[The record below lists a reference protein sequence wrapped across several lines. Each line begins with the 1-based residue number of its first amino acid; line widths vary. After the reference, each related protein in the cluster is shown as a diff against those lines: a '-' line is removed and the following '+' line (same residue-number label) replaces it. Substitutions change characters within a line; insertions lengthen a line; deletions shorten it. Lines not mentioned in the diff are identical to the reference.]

1 MECRK
6 GRSVLSP
13 ILFLV
18 ATNEIDVFLDGN
30 TLLFAD
36 GTILLGR
43 ERTGRG
49 NGRTSA
55 GEIWLLV
62 RL

>member
-6 GRSVLSP
+6 DRSVLSP

-18 ATNEIDVFLDGN
+18 ATNYIDVFLGGY

-36 GTILLGR
+36 GTILLER

-55 GEIWLLV
+55 GEFWPLV